1 MEYHIA
7 DRIAGVQGSMIRELF
22 KLAADPN
29 MIAFGGGN
37 PSPDTFPTGEIARIT
52 ADVLANSP
60 ASVLQYGLSEGY
72 PPLRE
77 TMKTHLEAVEHISL
91 VSSFSV
97 WYQLSLG

>member
-37 PSPDTFPTGEIARIT
+37 PSPDTFPTGPTTLLRCFSTAFPRVIRPCAR
-52 ADVLANSP
+52 
-60 ASVLQYGLSEGY
+60 
-72 PPLRE
+72 R
-77 TMKTHLEAVEHISL
+77 
-91 VSSFSV
+91 
-97 WYQLSLG
+97 